1 MPFSSE
7 LMPMAYREY
16 KAYRKPIQRSDGTW
30 FSSDLFCAAFLVARG
45 NEIIGIEPTNQG
57 GRWAFAIE
65 PHDGFDDDLR
75 AWSSNSP
82 MGIRDFL
89 DSVYRLKA
97 MMREVEAGR

>member
-1 MPFSSE
+1 MCSTGGKKFRIFSDPNLQSTNGWPDSSMPFSSE

-30 FSSDLFCAAFLVARG
+30 FSSYLFCAAFLVARG

-75 AWSSNSP
+75 A
-82 MGIRDFL
+82 
-89 DSVYRLKA
+89 
-97 MMREVEAGR
+97 